1 MLVDI
6 LRKDGSID
14 VEERIVTMN
23 EVRAADEVWITSST
37 KEIGAVVSVDGAPVG
52 DGKIGDVWLDAQ
64 ALFSNHK
71 YDY

>member
-23 EVRAADEVWITSST
+23 EVKAADEVWITSST
-37 KEIGAVVSVDGAPVG
+37 KEIGAVVSVDGASVG
-52 DGKIGDVWLDAQ
+52 DGKIGDVWLAAQ

-71 YDY
+71 HDY